1 MITLYRIIVSI
12 FDLLIAP
19 FLFVSALLMHSVRKY
34 IIVFW
39 VDYSYFK
46 ISRRIFNWIG
56 VFPIIDHYYDP
67 QFRFGKIK
75 NKRQSTRRLTGL
87 EMNINE
93 QLILLNSMDY
103 NDELVEL
110 NSLPAS
116 KLTYSFH
123 KGPFRSGDSEF
134 LYSFLRLKKPK
145 TIIEIG
151 CGKSSL
157 VIQHALSRNKKQDKA
172 YTFEHIC
179 IEPYE
184 NEWLNELDVIVK
196 KELVES
202 IPLEY
207 FDRLKSGDILFID
220 SSHIIRSEGDVLY
233 EILELLPSLNV
244 GVYIH
249 IHDIFTPNDYLP
261 EWKSDGMLFWNEQYL
276 LEAFLSNNVNYKIIG
291 AINHLKHEY
300 YDDLKRISPFLSLD
314 REPGSFWIQKIA

>member
-1 MITLYRIIVSI
+1 MVKLYKIIISVI
-12 FDLLIAP
+12 DLLISP
-19 FLFVSALLMHSVRKY
+19 FLLLSALTVKFVRKY

-39 VDYSYFK
+39 EDYSYLK
-46 ISRRIFNWIG
+46 VSRRILNAIG

-67 QFRFGKIK
+67 QFRFSKSK
-75 NKRQSTRRLTGL
+75 NKRQPARRLVGL

-93 QLILLNSMDY
+93 QLALLNSMDY
-103 NDELVEL
+103 LKELTKIEA
-110 NSLPAS
+110 LPAS

-145 TIIEIG
+145 TIIEVG

-157 VIQHALSRNKKQDKA
+157 VIQHALSKNKEIDHN

-184 NEWLNELDVIVK
+184 NDWLNKLNVIVK

-202 IPLEY
+202 LPLEY
-207 FDRLKSGDILFID
+207 FDKLKSGDVLFID
-220 SSHIIRSEGDVLY
+220 SSHMIRSEGDVLY
-233 EILELLPSLNV
+233 EILQLLPSLNP

-249 IHDIFTPNDYLP
+249 FHDIFTPNDYLP
-261 EWKSDGMLFWNEQYL
+261 EWRSDGMLFWNEQYL
-276 LEAFLSNNVNYKIIG
+276 LEAFLMNNLDYKIIG

-300 YDDLKRISPFLSLD
+300 YDDLKKISPFLTPE
-314 REPGSFWIQKIA
+314 REPGSFWIQKLV